1 MTSESIAI
9 GSRRVAPDVTR
20 AVALIGV
27 VTMNYHGTMNDVRV
41 PHGFWE
47 HLFHP
52 YTGVLSTRFAA
63 TFVLMAGIGV
73 ALMASNTP
81 TQSIPGEAGIRSR
94 LARRGVLLYAAGLAL
109 NHAWAGTILFY
120 YGAYLCIA
128 AIIVHLASKHLVLIA
143 GAAIVGGAALRS
155 WLVSR
160 PSAASPIEWLNPREV
175 DSIADLF
182 GRTFTGY
189 THPILPWIAF
199 FIAGILIGRH
209 LDRFERASGRI
220 AVFTATC
227 TVILYIAIDALERF
241 QSPDR
246 AWVGGLLS
254 TEPFDRGLGYSL
266 TTLAI
271 AVTAFAVITTIVR
284 SSSMNA
290 VLDHLRRA
298 GQMTL
303 SLYLGHVVVYYVLFR
318 WWTLVEPH
326 GLHTAIIVSTGYWV
340 VGVGVA
346 SLWTR
351 RFGKGP
357 AERVYRAVGG

>member
-73 ALMASNTP
+73 ALMASNTR
-81 TQSIPGEAGIRSR
+81 TRAIPGEAGIRSR

-128 AIIVHLASKHLVLIA
+128 AIIVHLASKYLVLIA
-143 GAAIVGGAALRS
+143 GAAIVGGAALRG

-160 PSAASPIEWLNPREV
+160 PSAALPIEWLNPSPTCSDEH
-175 DSIADLF
+175 SPA
-182 GRTFTGY
+182 T
-189 THPILPWIAF
+189 
-199 FIAGILIGRH
+199 
-209 LDRFERASGRI
+209 RI
-220 AVFTATC
+220 RSC
-227 TVILYIAIDALERF
+227 
-241 QSPDR
+241 
-246 AWVGGLLS
+246 
-254 TEPFDRGLGYSL
+254 RGS
-266 TTLAI
+266 
-271 AVTAFAVITTIVR
+271 R
-284 SSSMNA
+284 SSSPEFSSVAISIASNE
-290 VLDHLRRA
+290 RRYE
-298 GQMTL
+298 
-303 SLYLGHVVVYYVLFR
+303 SRCSPPHV
-318 WWTLVEPH
+318 P
-326 GLHTAIIVSTGYWV
+326 
-340 VGVGVA
+340 
-346 SLWTR
+346 
-351 RFGKGP
+351 
-357 AERVYRAVGG
+357 

>member
-27 VTMNYHGTMNDVRV
+27 VTMNYHGTMNDVRD

-143 GAAIVGGAALRS
+143 GAAIVGGAALRG

-227 TVILYIAIDALERF
+227 TVILYIAIDILERF
-241 QSPDR
+241 ESPDR

-271 AVTAFAVITTIVR
+271 AVTAFAVITSIVR

-346 SLWTR
+346 SLWTL

>member
-27 VTMNYHGTMNDVRV
+27 VTMNYHGTMNDVRD

-128 AIIVHLASKHLVLIA
+128 AIIVHLASKYLVLIA
-143 GAAIVGGAALRS
+143 GAAIVGGAALRG

-160 PSAASPIEWLNPREV
+160 PSAASTIEWLNPREV

-209 LDRFERASGRI
+209 LDRFERASVRI

-227 TVILYIAIDALERF
+227 TVILYIAIDILERF
-241 QSPDR
+241 ESPDR

-271 AVTAFAVITTIVR
+271 AVTAFAVITSIVR

-357 AERVYRAVGG
+357 AERVYRTIGG

>member
-27 VTMNYHGTMNDVRV
+27 VTMNYHGTMNDVRD

-128 AIIVHLASKHLVLIA
+128 AIIVHLASKYLVLIA
-143 GAAIVGGAALRS
+143 GAAIVGGAALRG

-160 PSAASPIEWLNPREV
+160 PSAALPIEWLNPREV

-209 LDRFERASGRI
+209 LDRFERASVRI

-227 TVILYIAIDALERF
+227 TVILYIAIDILERF
-241 QSPDR
+241 ESPDR

-271 AVTAFAVITTIVR
+271 AVTAFAVITSIVR

-290 VLDHLRRA
+290 MLDHLRRA

>member
-1 MTSESIAI
+1 MTYESIAI

-27 VTMNYHGTMNDVRV
+27 VTMNYHGTMNDVRD

-63 TFVLMAGIGV
+63 TFVLMAGIGI
-73 ALMASNTP
+73 ALMASNTR
-81 TQSIPGEAGIRSR
+81 TRGISGEAGIRSR

-128 AIIVHLASKHLVLIA
+128 AIIVHLASKYLVLIA
-143 GAAIVGGAALRS
+143 SAAIVGGAALRA

-227 TVILYIAIDALERF
+227 TVILYIAIDILERF
-241 QSPDR
+241 ESPDR

-271 AVTAFAVITTIVR
+271 AVTAFAVITSIVR

-290 VLDHLRRA
+290 MLDHLRRA

-303 SLYLGHVVVYYVLFR
+303 SLYLGHVIVYYVLFR

-351 RFGKGP
+351 RCGKGP
-357 AERVYRAVGG
+357 AERVYRAIGG